1 MRVLPICLLAAVGLA
16 ETPAGIR
23 PRPAIV
29 DYPARAE
36 ADGIKLG
43 AALLPAEQVKRMFA
57 TDLSPGYVVVEVA
70 LYPEQEIEVSRDD
83 FVLRAGAGQTVRPA
97 SPSAIAASI
106 QRSNT
111 PRSKDSDITVY
122 PSVGVVYS
130 TGPDIYGRRTGGV
143 GTTAGVGVGVGGP
156 GGPPSRAP
164 GSTDAD
170 RRVMQTELEEKSLP
184 TQATAKPV
192 AGYLYF
198 PVTTTKGK
206 SVVYELEYYGGK
218 RKIRARLP

>member
-1 MRVLPICLLAAVGLA
+1 V
-16 ETPAGIR
+16 
-23 PRPAIV
+23 
-29 DYPARAE
+29 RA
-36 ADGIKLG
+36 
-43 AALLPAEQVKRMFA
+43 
-57 TDLSPGYVVVEVA
+57 
-70 LYPEQEIEVSRDD
+70 
-83 FVLRAGAGQTVRPA
+83 A
-97 SPSAIAASI
+97 SPSAIAASV

-111 PRSKDSDITVY
+111 PKSKDSDITVY

-170 RRVMQTELEEKSLP
+170 RRVMQTELEEKGLP
-184 TQATAKPV
+184 ARATAKPV

-198 PVTTTKGK
+198 PISVKRGK
-206 SVVYELEYYGGK
+206 SVAYQLEYQGGTQ
-218 RKIRARLP
+218 KIRVPLP